1 MLGKEDAVDLQPG
14 IETELLASLG
24 VALACGLIVGFERG
38 WQQRGEEAAEQR
50 AAGIRTF
57 ALAGLAGGVVAALGA
72 DPWLLA
78 AGLLA
83 LAGLSALSWQ
93 RDVRSGGDVGMT
105 TELALLAT
113 YLLGALATAGHRLE
127 AVSAAVIVALMLGFK
142 AEIHATLGRLNR
154 REVHASLQLLLIAV
168 VVVPLLPDRGLGP
181 FAALNPRTIGL
192 LGLLVAGIGFVGYFA
207 VRLLGAR
214 VGLLFTAAF
223 GGLSASTAVTLG
235 YARLARRR
243 QASTELLG
251 AGILLACAIMGPRL
265 AIEVAVVNPALLPPL
280 LPGLAALT
288 LGPAFGAYRL
298 ARGVDA
304 EAGRA
309 VTGHAELLENPLE
322 LRQAIGLAA
331 LIALVFLLV
340 AAARAWLGDAG
351 VYVLAA
357 LSGFVDVDAVTL
369 TLAQQAKGDLEQTTA
384 VRAILLAALVN
395 GLVKG
400 LLALG
405 VGGRRLAAGVLPIL
419 AASSGLA
426 LVLLCL
432 PWIS

>member
-1 MLGKEDAVDLQPG
+1 MNVEPG
-14 IETELLASLG
+14 VETELLSSLG

-38 WQQRGEEAAEQR
+38 WQQRGDTAADQR

-57 ALAGLAGGVVAALGA
+57 ALAGLAGGLVAALGA

-83 LAGLSALSWQ
+83 LAGLGALSWQ
-93 RDVRSGGDVGMT
+93 RDVRAGGDVGMT

-168 VVVPLLPDRGLGP
+168 VVVPLLPNRDLGP

-243 QASTELLG
+243 QASTELLA

-265 AIEVAVVNPALLPPL
+265 AIEVAAVNPALLHPL

-288 LGPAFGAYRL
+288 LGPALGAVRL
-298 ARGVDA
+298 ARGVGAD
-304 EAGRA
+304 AGRA
-309 VTGHAELLENPLE
+309 VTGHVELLENPLE

-331 LIALVFLLV
+331 LIAVVFVLV

-357 LSGFVDVDAVTL
+357 LSGFMDVDAVTL
-369 TLAQQAKGDLEQTTA
+369 TLADQARGDLPPATA

-395 GLVKG
+395 DLVKG
-400 LLALG
+400 VLALV
-405 VGGRRLAAGVLPIL
+405 VGGRRLAADVLPIL
-419 AASSGLA
+419 AATSGLT
-426 LVLLCL
+426 LVLVVL
-432 PWIS
+432 PLFL